1 MKMDNSIRHEMW
13 KWRAKVLRKVAS
25 ENRSNLMIRK
35 MQLKLA
41 RSIERDL
48 QEGRL

>member
-1 MKMDNSIRHEMW
+1 MDSALRRANWE
-13 KWRAKVLRKVAS
+13 WRAKVLRKAAV
-25 ENRSNLMIRK
+25 ENKSNLTIRK

-41 RSIERDL
+41 RSIEKDL

>member
-1 MKMDNSIRHEMW
+1 MDSALRHATWE
-13 KWRAKVLRKVAS
+13 WRAKVLKKAAA
-25 ENRSNLMIRK
+25 ENRSNLKIRK